1 MTGEVICFNELD
13 SPGQWNKF
21 PNLASDWEDFLFFF
35 FENHALCQRIVPRQ
49 GERAGKKHCWMKTC
63 QNIYLN
69 DAFYGFGF
77 VKGSSGVQLAEAF
90 LCLSRAFAHFHA
102 CHASQDVREPGLRDW
117 SKLLYRG
124 FAYSPASPLPMLLQQ
139 FPHPFD
145 SHSMPD
151 IFCLSWAVESHR
163 HSL

>member
-21 PNLASDWEDFLFFF
+21 PNLASDWDDFFF
-35 FENHALCQRIVPRQ
+35 FLKNHALCQRIVPRQ
-49 GERAGKKHCWMKTC
+49 GEGKK
-63 QNIYLN
+63 ILLN
-69 DAFYGFGF
+69 EDMPKYIFEWCIFGFGF

-102 CHASQDVREPGLRDW
+102 CHASQDVCEPGLRDW

-163 HSL
+163 HSF

>member
-1 MTGEVICFNELD
+1 MSLTPRGSGIN
-13 SPGQWNKF
+13 F
-21 PNLASDWEDFLFFF
+21 PIWRQTEKTFFFF

>member
-1 MTGEVICFNELD
+1 MSLTPRGSGIN
-13 SPGQWNKF
+13 F
-21 PNLASDWEDFLFFF
+21 PIWRQTEKTFFF
-35 FENHALCQRIVPRQ
+35 FFLGNHALCQCIVPGQ
-49 GERAGKKHCWMKTC
+49 GEGGK
-63 QNIYLN
+63 ILLN
-69 DAFYGFGF
+69 EDMPKYIFEWCIFGFGF

-102 CHASQDVREPGLRDW
+102 CHVSQDVCEPGLRDW

-124 FAYSPASPLPMLLQQ
+124 FAYSPPSLLPMLPQQ
-139 FPHPFD
+139 FPLPFD
-145 SHSMPD
+145 SHSMAD